1 MNCCTRTL
9 LFNVRIYLFLVLHVQ
24 YIISMNYI
32 FFVPFNTSFCI
43 MPSWHEM
50 RKDFPPLN
58 CVFFCMPFLSSTHI
72 LIFFICLHIFYVLKW
87 IFFEIMHRELSIQI
101 SCAEK
106 FKNSWENDNRYSL
119 VSFSN
124 SLQIVFSRLTKM
136 NM

>member
-9 LFNVRIYLFLVLHVQ
+9 LFNVRIYLFLVLHVHNINELYFLCSVQ
-24 YIISMNYI
+24 HI
-32 FFVPFNTSFCI
+32 FLYSAIMTWDAERLSF
-43 MPSWHEM
+43 SQ
-50 RKDFPPLN
+50 L
-58 CVFFCMPFLSSTHI
+58 FFCCMPFLSSIHI
-72 LIFFICLHIFYVLKW
+72 LIFFLCVHIFYVLKW

-106 FKNSWENDNRYSL
+106 FKNLWENDNRYSL

-124 SLQIVFSRLTKM
+124 SLQIVLSLLTKM